1 MARPCH
7 GFFAFELGRFAEV
20 VRTAPEF
27 LGAYPASRFASAVIS
42 YEQAALMG
50 LAQRGEASTAQRER
64 LNFVAKMRAEGK
76 MTQEQFDAATKD
88 ILADGN

>member
-1 MARPCH
+1 MA
-7 GFFAFELGRFAEV
+7 A
-20 VRTAPEF
+20 TA
-27 LGAYPASRFASAVIS
+27 
-42 YEQAALMG
+42 AA
-50 LAQRGEASTAQRER
+50 TPAQRER